1 MPGIIE
7 SGEDFIS
14 DISDSFILGKVIL
27 NLRTE
32 CFLSWAL
39 DLKAILSKGD
49 R

>member
-1 MPGIIE
+1 MQGIIE
-7 SGEDFIS
+7 TGEDFYIRHL
-14 DISDSFILGKVIL
+14 SDSFILGKVIL

-39 DLKAILSKGD
+39 DLKGD